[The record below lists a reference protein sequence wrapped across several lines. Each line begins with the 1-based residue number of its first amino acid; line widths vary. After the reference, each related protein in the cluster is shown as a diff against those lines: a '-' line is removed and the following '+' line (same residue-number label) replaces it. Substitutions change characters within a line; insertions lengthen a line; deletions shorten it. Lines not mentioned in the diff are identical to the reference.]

1 MTQGT
6 PARRATLRRRRLIA
20 LFAVA
25 LVVAGAWQIRRHW
38 PGDVRTGSEAAHGA
52 EIVRYDVR
60 SRFVGRTLAQVAAIP
75 RGVRRGGERRQLLVF
90 LHGRGGAEGEESNA
104 NGAFFAALDR
114 LGARAPAV
122 VFPNGGESS
131 YFHDRAD
138 GRWARYILDEVIP
151 QAIRRLGADP
161 KRVAIGGI
169 SMGGFGAYSLARLRP
184 QRFCAVGGHSAAI
197 WLRSGDTA
205 AGAFDDAEDF
215 ARNDLVTIA
224 RSRGRAAWGDARLW
238 LDGGTKD
245 PFRAGGEAFSSALG
259 ITLRQWPGEHEGAYW
274 EKHFGS
280 YLRFYADALD
290 AC

>member
-1 MTQGT
+1 MRQGT
-6 PARRATLRRRRLIA
+6 PARRATLRRRRVVA

-25 LVVAGAWQIRRHW
+25 VVVGGAWQILRHW
-38 PGDVRTGSEAAHGA
+38 PGDVRTGSAAAHGA
-52 EIVRYDVR
+52 KIVRYDVR
-60 SRFVGRTLAQVAAIP
+60 SRFVDRTLAQVAAIP
-75 RGVRRGGERRQLLVF
+75 RGAGRGERRPLLVF

-151 QAIRRLGADP
+151 QAIRRLHADP

-197 WLRSGDTA
+197 WLRGGDTA

-215 ARNDLVTIA
+215 ARNDLVAIA

-245 PFRAGGEAFSSALG
+245 PFREGGEALAAALG
-259 ITLRQWPGEHEGAYW
+259 ITMRQWPGEHEGDYW
-274 EKHFGS
+274 RAHFGRLPAL
-280 YLRFYADALD
+280 LRDALA